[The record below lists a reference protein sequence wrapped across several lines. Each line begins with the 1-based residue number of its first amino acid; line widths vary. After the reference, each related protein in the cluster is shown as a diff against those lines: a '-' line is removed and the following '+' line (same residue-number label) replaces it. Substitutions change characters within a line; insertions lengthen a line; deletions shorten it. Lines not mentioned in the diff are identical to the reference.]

1 MAEIL
6 LISDVY
12 IKKYTNINGA
22 VDPNLLY
29 PAIYLAQD
37 KYLSPYL
44 GTALYER
51 IKDDILNNTLAGAY
65 QTLVED
71 YARRVV
77 LWWTMVE
84 AAPTLT
90 YKVDN
95 GTMVQ
100 RTSEDSQPVS
110 DVVFKDSLARWQQ
123 NAEHYTSL
131 MVDWLC
137 ANSSSLPEYS
147 SNTWPQRAPIQ
158 IQKGSQSYLFSS
170 GNTASSR
177 TGSGQ
182 IRINQIP

>member
-29 PAIYLAQD
+29 PSIYLAQD

-44 GTALYER
+44 GTALYEK
-51 IKDDILNNTLAGAY
+51 IKNDILNNTLTGIY
-65 QTLVED
+65 QDLVED

-110 DVVFKDSLARWQQ
+110 DTIFKDSLARWQQ
-123 NAEHYTSL
+123 NAEHYTAL

-137 ANSSSLPEYS
+137 ANSSSIPEYS
-147 SNTWPQRAPIQ
+147 SNIWPQRPPVT

-170 GNTASSR
+170 GNTPSSR
-177 TGSGQ
+177 SGNGT

>member
-29 PAIYLAQD
+29 PSIYLAQD
-37 KYLSPYL
+37 KHLAPYL
-44 GTALYER
+44 GTALYEK
-51 IKDDILNNTLAGAY
+51 IKNDIENNTLAGAY

-100 RTSEDSQPVS
+100 RTSEDSSPVG
-110 DVVFKDSLARWQQ
+110 DTIFKDQLARWQQ

-137 ANSSSLPEYS
+137 ANSSLLPEYS
-147 SNTWPQRAPIQ
+147 NNQWPQRPPIT
-158 IQKGSQSYLFSS
+158 IQKSSASYIFSS

-177 TGSGQ
+177 SGF
-182 IRINQIP
+182 RYRSINQIP

>member
-1 MAEIL
+1 
-6 LISDVY
+6 
-12 IKKYTNINGA
+12 
-22 VDPNLLY
+22 
-29 PAIYLAQD
+29 
-37 KYLSPYL
+37 
-44 GTALYER
+44 
-51 IKDDILNNTLAGAY
+51 
-65 QTLVED
+65 
-71 YARRVV
+71 
-77 LWWTMVE
+77 MVE

-123 NAEHYTSL
+123 NAEHYTAL

-147 SNTWPQRAPIQ
+147 NNTWPQRAPIQ

-170 GNTASSR
+170 GNTVSSR
-177 TGSGQ
+177 MNGGNF
-182 IRINQIP
+182 RINQIP